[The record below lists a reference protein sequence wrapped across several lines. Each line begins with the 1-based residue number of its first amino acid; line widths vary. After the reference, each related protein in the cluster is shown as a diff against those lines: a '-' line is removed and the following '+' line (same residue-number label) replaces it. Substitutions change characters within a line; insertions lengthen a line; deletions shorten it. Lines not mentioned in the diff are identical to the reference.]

1 MGQWIALLILG
12 AMSSLTVLAVEPEG
26 RQRPSD
32 TATGEDFTGTDNRPS
47 PDPYVPPPNPAS
59 TSVQNGASSTSL
71 PGPLKVACLGAS
83 GEVLNANPK
92 DVCKA
97 VLPECAKLKESIVS
111 KAKDMLT
118 QKIWCYYN
126 GKDCDLS
133 KSTPTNM
140 IGTDLP
146 FPICSVVGQQ
156 LASVGTRADAE
167 IKSQAIGRRT
177 SCGERPAI
185 DAKLRNRKF
194 GLKYEGP
201 SGSLWNS
208 YILGAYPWAIR
219 SVAADVLTPIKSDLS
234 NVDELLVQT
243 KSISQDLAS
252 LSSKMAE
259 FQKGLSQ
266 QSRAVCDSNEKDL
279 ISRCLAGQ
287 VTVTDPAQR
296 LCTMVKASLAGYE
309 GALPNLIVAEIMSR
323 AQRRHDE
330 VFSKV
335 LTFENKSAEQL
346 KDRCENTSGFLRS
359 RRKKL
364 SMTASCLF
372 GGEFCTSGDAKV
384 VEKEKDPKGNCETH
398 ESWIEISTGEP
409 IFIRKTDGS
418 SSFGKGFAGLI
429 EKLIRNDLCGQKNAR
444 DASKCDSIGIP
455 SKP

>member
-1 MGQWIALLILG
+1 MGQWIVLLMLG
-12 AMSSLTVLAVEPEG
+12 AMSSATVLAVEPDG
-26 RQRPSD
+26 RQKPSD
-32 TATGEDFTGTDNRPS
+32 TATDEDLTGTDIRPE
-47 PDPYVPPPNPAS
+47 PDSYVPPPNPVS
-59 TSVQNGASSTSL
+59 TTIQNGANSTVAS
-71 PGPLKVACLGAS
+71 GPLKVACLGSS

-140 IGTDLP
+140 VGTDLP

-156 LASVGTRADAE
+156 LATTGTRADAE
-167 IKSQAIGRRT
+167 IKSQAIGKRA
-177 SCGERPAI
+177 SCGERPAV
-185 DAKLRNRKF
+185 DAALRRRKF
-194 GLKYEGP
+194 ALKYDGT

-219 SVAADVLTPIKSDLS
+219 AVAADVLEPLKNDLS
-234 NVDELLVQT
+234 NIDELLVQT
-243 KSISQDLAS
+243 KTISQDLAS
-252 LSSKMAE
+252 LSAKMAE

-323 AQRRHDE
+323 AQKRHDE

-335 LTFENKSAEQL
+335 LTFENTSAEWL
-346 KDRCENTSGFLRS
+346 KNKCENTSGFLRS

-372 GGEFCTSGDAKV
+372 GGEFCTSGDARV
-384 VEKEKDPKGNCETH
+384 IEKEKDSKGNCEAH
-398 ESWIEISTGEP
+398 ETWMDLATGEP
-409 IFIRKTDGS
+409 KFSKDTSGKRS
-418 SSFGKGFAGLI
+418 LSKGFAGLI
-429 EKLIRNDLCGQKNAR
+429 EKLIRNDLCGQKSAR